1 MIYFIRSFACVCLHV
16 LIIGSKSNLSLYTQA
31 STHVILIYQKSQRQY
46 QGDNINTD
54 GGTHRCQVPARYFPI
69 NGAFAYSFLLDFP
82 EFSRKCITNLGK
94 TTICDLLSIRL
105 SRICNYRFY
114 IAKEQYPTSFIPL
127 VAHQMNP
134 DQPLS
139 KGVQE
144 VLLLLM
150 QLTVKRTMFLIFSCM
165 EKYQGNKYD
174 S

>member
-1 MIYFIRSFACVCLHV
+1 MYVYMTTCPNHWKQIQPF
-16 LIIGSKSNLSLYTQA
+16 SLYT
-31 STHVILIYQKSQRQY
+31 SKHTWHTNLSKITKTISRRQY
-46 QGDNINTD
+46 KYSD
-54 GGTHRCQVPARYFPI
+54 GGTHRSQVPARYFPI